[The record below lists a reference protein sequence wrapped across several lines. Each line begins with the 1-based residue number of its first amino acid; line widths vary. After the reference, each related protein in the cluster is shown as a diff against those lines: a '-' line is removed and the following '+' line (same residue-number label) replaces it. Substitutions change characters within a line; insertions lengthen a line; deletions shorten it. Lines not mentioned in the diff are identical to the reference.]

1 MISILYVD
9 DEPVLLDLCRTF
21 LERTGEFRV
30 DILESATGVSR
41 RLEEKPYDAI
51 ISDYQMPDM
60 DGITLLKTVR
70 RQAGSIP
77 FILFTGRGREEI
89 VIEALNN
96 GADFYLQK
104 GGDPKAQ
111 FAELAHHVRQAV
123 GKRKAECE
131 LRASEKRLFDI
142 INFLPDPTFAI
153 DREGTVIAWNRALE
167 TFTGTSAPDILGK
180 GNYEY
185 SLPLYGRRR
194 PILIDLIF
202 ESEDYI
208 TRHYSGII
216 RQKDVLIAESDLPLP
231 KGKPVIIMGK
241 ASPLYNPEG
250 EIIGAIESIRDI
262 TSLKKSEGELRSAY
276 EEIAATEEELRGQ
289 FESLALSEKNLR
301 ESEARFRLLSE
312 TTTAGIFVFR
322 EKILYANPAA
332 TTLTGYS
339 REQLAAMD
347 FWEFV
352 HPDFREKVRDRGIRM
367 PASSE
372 EPSHSV
378 FMIIRS
384 TGEERWVDAST
395 TRILY
400 DGVAAVLSI
409 QVDIT
414 ERKKN
419 EEALQNSRQLLTNI
433 LENFP
438 GIVFWKD
445 KNCRY
450 LGCNR
455 HFATAAGLNDPSEI
469 VGKTDYDLPWG
480 KTEAEAYRQADMRII
495 SGDIPHISILESQ
508 LQSNGKVA
516 WFDTSK
522 IPLLDA
528 DGAIAG
534 VVGTSDDITGRKQVM
549 DRLSRMYET
558 FHRFGPDPLKNIDL
572 IIALAGG
579 LLQGTHAFY
588 HRKTGDTP
596 CCIGYWNIPAGFADN
611 RSWKE
616 SIFAEVIRT
625 AKDEPV
631 VMDGPAC
638 PAPFGTG
645 ADCGLLPFET
655 YAGKVVRIG
664 DDYQGLLSILY
675 RDGFVLSEPD
685 LEFLSILANAI
696 AIEDERSRA
705 QQSLLDSMDKFRGLF
720 ELGSEAIFLIDN
732 ETGNLLEANE
742 AATDMYGYSHDELV
756 SLKNTDLS
764 AEPEATSTVTKQ
776 PAIGSLSVPLRYHK
790 KKDGTVFPVEIN
802 GRFFV
807 WGGKRVH
814 VAAIHDITGR
824 MQAEEALR
832 RANRKLNLLNSIT
845 RHDVVNQ
852 ITVLQGYS
860 QLALLRDPDP
870 VIKDFLAKIDSVSDT
885 IARQIAFTGMY
896 QELGVHAPG
905 WHNLTAVLS
914 RVRPKEILFSS
925 SCGTMEVFA
934 DPMLEKVFANLF
946 DNALRHGER
955 VSRITIRCERA
966 GEELVIFV
974 EDNGV
979 GIPIDI
985 KPKIFLKGFG
995 KHTGFG
1001 LFLVRE
1007 ILAITG
1013 ISIHETGKHGT
1024 GARFEI
1030 TVPKGG
1036 FREGPVLQK

>member
-9 DEPVLLDLCRTF
+9 DEPVLLELCRTF
-21 LERTGEFRV
+21 LERTGEFTV
-30 DILESATGVSR
+30 DILDSATGVPR
-41 RLEEKPYDAI
+41 HLGEKHYDAI

-70 RQAGSIP
+70 SQSGDIP

-111 FAELAHHVRQAV
+111 FAELGHKVRQAV
-123 GKRKAECE
+123 SRRKVECD

-153 DREGTVIAWNRALE
+153 DREGTVIAWNRAME
-167 TFTGTSAPDILGK
+167 TFSGVFAGDMLGK

-185 SLPLYGRRR
+185 SLPFYDHRR

-202 ESEDYI
+202 ESEDHI
-208 TRHYSGII
+208 AEHYSGII
-216 RQKDVLIAESDLPLP
+216 RDKDVLIAESDLPRSRGQP
-231 KGKPVIIMGK
+231 MIIMGK
-241 ASPLYNPEG
+241 ASPLYNPDG
-250 EIIGAIESIRDI
+250 EIIGAIETIRDI
-262 TSLKKSEGELRSAY
+262 TSRKNAENELRAAY

-289 FESLALSEKNLR
+289 FDSLAMSEKNLR

-312 TTTAGIFVFR
+312 TTTASIFVFR

-332 TTLTGYS
+332 ETLTGYS

-352 HPDFREKVRDRGIRM
+352 HPDFREKVKNRGYRM
-367 PASSE
+367 PKPGE
-372 EPSHSV
+372 KPSHHV
-378 FMIIRS
+378 FKIITKS
-384 TGEERWVDAST
+384 EDERWVDAST

-400 DGVAAVLSI
+400 DGIPSVISI
-409 QVDIT
+409 HVDIT
-414 ERKKN
+414 GRKKN
-419 EEALQNSRQLLTNI
+419 EEALRNSRQLLSNI

-438 GIVFWKD
+438 GVVFWKD
-445 KNCRY
+445 KNSRY

-455 HFATAAGLNDPSEI
+455 HFATAAGLKDPSAI
-469 VGKTDYDLPWG
+469 VGKTDYDLPWA
-480 KTEAEAYRQADMRII
+480 KAEAETYRQADLRII
-495 SGDIPHISILESQ
+495 SGDVPHLNILESQ
-508 LQSNGKVA
+508 LQANGKVV

-528 DGAIAG
+528 DGSIAG
-534 VVGTSDDITGRKQVM
+534 VVGTSDDITERKQVM

-572 IIALAGG
+572 ILALAGD
-579 LLQGTHAFY
+579 LLEGTYAFY
-588 HRKTGDTP
+588 HRLDGDTLS
-596 CCIGYWNIPAGFADN
+596 CIGYWNLPAGFEND
-611 RSWKE
+611 RSWEE
-616 SIFAEVIRT
+616 SIVAEVIR
-625 AKDEPV
+625 AGKDEPV
-631 VMDGPAC
+631 VLFGPAC
-638 PAPFGTG
+638 PAIAR
-645 ADCGLLPFET
+645 ADAGRGLFPFET
-655 YAGKVVRIG
+655 YAGKMVRIG
-664 DDYQGLLSILY
+664 EDYLGVLSVLY
-675 RDGFVLSEPD
+675 RENFIPGEPD

-732 ETGNLLEANE
+732 ETGRLLEANE
-742 AATDMYGYSHDELV
+742 AATDMYGYSHDELL
-756 SLKNTDLS
+756 SLKDTDLF
-764 AEPEATSTVTKQ
+764 AEPDATGTVAKQ
-776 PAIGSLSVPLRYHK
+776 PVIGSLSIPLQYHR
-790 KKDGTVFPVEIN
+790 KKDGTKFPVEIN
-802 GRFFV
+802 GRFFI
-807 WGGKRVH
+807 WSGKRVH
-814 VAAIHDITGR
+814 VAATHDITSR

-852 ITVLQGYS
+852 LTVLQGYS
-860 QLALLRDPDP
+860 QLALLRESDP
-870 VIKDFLAKIDSVSDT
+870 VIMDFLAKIDAVSDT

-905 WHNLTAVLS
+905 WHNLTGVLS

-925 SCGTMEVFA
+925 SCGNMEVFA
-934 DPMLEKVFANLF
+934 DPMLENVFANLF

-955 VSRITIRCERA
+955 VSRITIHCERA
-966 GEELVIFV
+966 GDELVIFV

-1036 FREGPVLQK
+1036 FREGIVSQK